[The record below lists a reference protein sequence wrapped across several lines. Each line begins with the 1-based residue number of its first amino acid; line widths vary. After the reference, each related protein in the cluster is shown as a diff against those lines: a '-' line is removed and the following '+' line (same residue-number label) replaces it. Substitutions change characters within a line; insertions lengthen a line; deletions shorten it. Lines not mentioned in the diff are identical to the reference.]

1 MDDPSQVSDVN
12 LAAALHSIG
21 LDKWIPLILLV
32 HAACSALDA
41 AIPQPLPGSYWLIP
55 RKIVSLLA
63 LNFANAANGLQP
75 GVVSCI
81 QRVVIRLAATM
92 PPPGP
97 KATLMQ
103 KTVIFLARLTPAP
116 SEPIITRPPP

>member
-1 MDDPSQVSDVN
+1 MGDSSQVSDVN

-21 LDKWIPLILLV
+21 LDKWIPLLLLV

-75 GVVSCI
+75 GIVSCI
-81 QRVVIRLAATM
+81 QRVVIRLAAGM

-97 KATLMQ
+97 KTTVKQ
-103 KTVIFLARLTPAP
+103 KAVIFLAKLAPEPTQPILTK
-116 SEPIITRPPP
+116 PPP